1 MTEVDF
7 DKIVIVSLYER
18 FSTLVAKAIAKDVNM
33 LFCSTRELLAY
44 EIMDRKLV
52 EERCSVD
59 YLKKQE
65 LRVIKNLAS
74 YENVCIS
81 ISYERFYENTSLFQ
95 KNSLIVFI
103 DLPKTYIK
111 QKSKIS
117 YIRFNERRENLI
129 KTSTLSLKVRKVEV
143 ESVKIKILKQL
154 GGIL

>member
-44 EIMDRKLV
+44 EIMDRKLI

-81 ISYERFYENTSLFQ
+81 ISYERFYENASLFQ

>member
-7 DKIVIVSLYER
+7 DKIVVVSLYER

-81 ISYERFYENTSLFQ
+81 ISYERFYENASLFQ

-143 ESVKIKILKQL
+143 ESVKNKILKQL

>member
-81 ISYERFYENTSLFQ
+81 ISYERFYENASLFQ

-129 KTSTLSLKVRKVEV
+129 KTSTLSLKVRKVKV

>member
-81 ISYERFYENTSLFQ
+81 ISYECFYENASLFQ

-117 YIRFNERRENLI
+117 YIRFNERRESLI

>member
-81 ISYERFYENTSLFQ
+81 ISYERFYENASLFQ

-117 YIRFNERRENLI
+117 YIRFNERRESVI

>member
-1 MTEVDF
+1 MTEADF

-44 EIMDRKLV
+44 EIMDRKLI

-81 ISYERFYENTSLFQ
+81 ISYERFYENASLFL

-143 ESVKIKILKQL
+143 ESVKNKILKQL

>member
-81 ISYERFYENTSLFQ
+81 ISYERFYENASLFQ

>member
-7 DKIVIVSLYER
+7 DKIVIVSLYVR

-81 ISYERFYENTSLFQ
+81 ISYERFYENASLFQ

>member
-7 DKIVIVSLYER
+7 DKIVVVSLYER

-81 ISYERFYENTSLFQ
+81 ISYERFYENASLFQ

>member
-81 ISYERFYENTSLFQ
+81 ISYERFYENASLFQ

-129 KTSTLSLKVRKVEV
+129 KTSTLFLKVRKVEV
-143 ESVKIKILKQL
+143 ESVKNKILKQL

>member
-1 MTEVDF
+1 MTEIDF

-81 ISYERFYENTSLFQ
+81 ISYERFYENASLFQ

>member
-44 EIMDRKLV
+44 EIMDRKLI
-52 EERCSVD
+52 EERCSLD

-81 ISYERFYENTSLFQ
+81 ISYERFYENASLFL

-143 ESVKIKILKQL
+143 ESVKNKILKQL

>member
-1 MTEVDF
+1 MTEADF

-81 ISYERFYENTSLFQ
+81 ISYERFYENASLFQ

-117 YIRFNERRENLI
+117 YIRFNERRESLI

>member
-81 ISYERFYENTSLFQ
+81 ISYERFYENASLFQ

-103 DLPKTYIK
+103 DLLKTYIK

-117 YIRFNERRENLI
+117 YIRFNERRESLI

>member
-1 MTEVDF
+1 MEEKKYN
-7 DKIVIVSLYER
+7 KIVIVSLYEK
-18 FSTLVAKAIAKDVNM
+18 FSTLVAKNISNDLGM
-33 LFCSTRELLAY
+33 LFCSARELIAY

-52 EERCSVD
+52 EERCSVE

-65 LRVIKNLAS
+65 ERVLRNLAS

-81 ISYERFYENTSLFQ
+81 ISYERFMEGCELFQ
-95 KNSLIVFI
+95 KDSVVVFI

-117 YIRFNERRENLI
+117 FIRFEERQARLEQN
-129 KTSTLSLKVRKVEV
+129 STFSIKVRKVDV
-143 ESVKIKILKQL
+143 DLIKNKILKQL

>member
-1 MTEVDF
+1 MTEADF

-44 EIMDRKLV
+44 EIMDRKLI
-52 EERCSVD
+52 EERCSLD

-81 ISYERFYENTSLFQ
+81 ISYERFYENASLFL

-143 ESVKIKILKQL
+143 GSVKNKILKQL

>member
-7 DKIVIVSLYER
+7 DKIVVVSLYER

-81 ISYERFYENTSLFQ
+81 ISYERFYENASLFQ

-129 KTSTLSLKVRKVEV
+129 KTSTLSLKVRKVKV

>member
-81 ISYERFYENTSLFQ
+81 ISYERFYENASLFQ

-117 YIRFNERRENLI
+117 YIRFNERRESLI

>member
-7 DKIVIVSLYER
+7 DKIVVVSLYER

-81 ISYERFYENTSLFQ
+81 ISYERFYENASLFQ

-117 YIRFNERRENLI
+117 YIRFNERRESLI